1 MKKVF
6 LVLALGLTISSCSK
20 DDTKPESNGPATE
33 HHDNDKVTDNGN
45 GNTGVTL
52 GNVGFTT
59 SQRDFSSDPVVT
71 DPKTVSAQQV
81 EEYPIGGDLHNF
93 RINGTHIIAFESI
106 SAFTTKILLYNMD
119 TKKVTDEHTPDSY
132 LVGMDFNGAI
142 ITVEGSED
150 VNFYNVND
158 DKVEDHFFHIKGL
171 NGSKFLSEC
180 YLDHNKAYVY
190 NSDEILSFDLD
201 NATIDTKPKVMDVG
215 SFSQVRFTSDEKHLY
230 VSEGSYSDSKIY
242 FYNKATLTID
252 KTVPVS
258 GIRISGISVD
268 ANYIYY
274 SDEKGNKVHVINKHN
289 NNDSGSI
296 DVNSPKAIELIGDN
310 LYVFDSS
317 SQKVIK
323 YEVSFN

>member
-1 MKKVF
+1 MKKIF
-6 LVLALGLTISSCSK
+6 IVLALGLAISSCSK
-20 DDTKPESNGPATE
+20 DDNKPATDKPATE
-33 HHDNDKVTDNGN
+33 HHDNDGIKDNGN
-45 GNTGVTL
+45 GSSGVTL
-52 GNVGFTT
+52 GNIGFTT
-59 SQRDFSSDPVVT
+59 IQRDFSSETIVT

-81 EEYPIGGDLHNF
+81 GEYLIGGKLHNF
-93 RINGTHIIAFESI
+93 RVNGSHIIAFESI

-119 TKKVTDEHTPDSY
+119 TKKVTDEHTPDYY

-142 ITVEGSED
+142 MTVEGAEN
-150 VNFYNVND
+150 VNFYKVNG
-158 DKVEDHFFHIKGL
+158 DKVEDHFFHIPGI

-201 NATIDTKPKVMDVG
+201 NATVNPKPKVMSIGD
-215 SFSQVRFTSDEKHLY
+215 FSQVRFTSDETYLY
-230 VSEGSYSDSKIY
+230 VSEGSMNDSKIY
-242 FYNKATLTID
+242 CYNKTTSTID
-252 KTVPVS
+252 KTIPVT
-258 GIRISGISVD
+258 GVRISGISVD

-289 NNDSGSI
+289 NADSGSI
-296 DVNSPKAIELIGDN
+296 DVSSPKAIELIGSN